1 MALLSEKDAQYVRG
15 FFDEH
20 LENPVEI
27 LLFTAA
33 EGDELAARKNPYLK
47 ETEELIKTVA
57 GLSDKLSLTIYR
69 RGTDDETFEAY
80 GIREVPATVLQG
92 PGGIDYGIRFYG
104 IPAGFE
110 FSALLETI
118 VDVSRGSSHLALET
132 LEKLQ
137 RIDSPLHIQVFV
149 TPTCPYCPPAVR
161 LAHKLA
167 LANEHVRADMV
178 EAQEFPELAQRYGVF
193 GVPRTVINEET
204 HVEGAVP
211 ESIAI
216 LYVLK
221 AAGKLNEDEAQQ
233 LASLAR

>member
-1 MALLSEKDAQYVRG
+1 MPVLIAEKDRAVIREMFQDLVEPVRLVVFTEGAIRPAGQRPCQYCAQVVS
-15 FFDEH
+15 
-20 LENPVEI
+20 L
-27 LLFTAA
+27 AK
-33 EGDELAARKNPYLK
+33 ELA
-47 ETEELIKTVA
+47 EI
-57 GLSDKLSLTIYR
+57 SDKIQVEVVNFYA
-69 RGTDDETFEAY
+69 EKAKVAEY
-80 GIREVPATVLQG
+80 GVQRIPALAVVG
-92 PGGIDYGIRFYG
+92 AKDYGIRFYG

-118 VDVSRGSSHLALET
+118 VDVSRGSSDLALET